1 VTNEQYLIASY
12 FAVGVACITLGLA
25 TYALLRRSFA
35 ALTTAVPG
43 GKLGRLFRRLFFLG
57 IVLPAAAGFFS
68 VTFPSCG
75 MPTYK
80 DIIADRSYLV
90 AKNQEQ
96 LGTSM
101 SHMCIAFLL
110 WGLIVAVGFVAA
122 GKKDKA
128 GG

>member
-1 VTNEQYLIASY
+1 MTNEQYLIASY
-12 FAVGVACITLGLA
+12 FVVGVACVTLGLA

-35 ALTTAVPG
+35 ALTNAVPG
-43 GKLGRLFRRLFFLG
+43 GKLGRLFRRLFLLG

-68 VTFPSCG
+68 VTFPSCR
-75 MPTYK
+75 MPMYK

-96 LGTSM
+96 LGTGM
-101 SHMCIAFLL
+101 SYICIALL
-110 WGLIVAVGFVAA
+110 VWGLIVSVGFVTAS
-122 GKKDKA
+122 KNNKA